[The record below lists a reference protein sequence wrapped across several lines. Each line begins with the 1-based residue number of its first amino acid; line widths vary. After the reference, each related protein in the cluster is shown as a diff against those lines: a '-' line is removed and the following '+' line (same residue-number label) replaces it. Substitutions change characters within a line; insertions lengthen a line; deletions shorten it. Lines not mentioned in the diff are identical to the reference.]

1 MAVQTSYGFSPS
13 RGVAGGLYDMSPRA
27 VNSRTTESEIVFGIG
42 LVQGSTPGTNVTGP
56 ASTSTA
62 AVFEGIALNGGTQE
76 MDMEGAVK
84 VAKSRTVSVL
94 RYGRAWVRVE
104 PEAEVKYGDAL
115 YLITT
120 GDNAGRFTNADSEES
135 KIAVSGQFIGA
146 NTTDG
151 IAPVELFNAPAP
163 TPPAASDGGDDGD
176 DGDDNNN
183 GGGVGGGN

>member
-1 MAVQTSYGFSPS
+1 MAVQTTYGFSPS

-42 LVQGSTPGTNVTGP
+42 LVQGGTPGTNVTGP
-56 ASTSTA
+56 AATSTA

-84 VAKSRTVSVL
+84 VGKSRTVSVL

-104 PEAEVKYGDAL
+104 PESEVKYGDAL
-115 YLITT
+115 YLITD
-120 GDNAGRFTNADSEES
+120 GDNAGRFTNANSEEN
-135 KIAVSGQFIGA
+135 KIAISGQFIGA
-146 NTTDG
+146 ITTDN

-163 TPPAASDGGDDGD
+163 AAADSGTGD
-176 DGDDNNN
+176 
-183 GGGVGGGN
+183 

>member
-1 MAVQTSYGFSPS
+1 MAVQTTYRFSPS

-27 VNSRTTESEIVFGIG
+27 VNSRTTECEINFGIG
-42 LVQGSTPGTNVTGP
+42 LMQGSTPGTNVTIP
-56 ASTSTA
+56 VAASTA
-62 AVFEGIALNGGTQE
+62 AAFEGIALNGGAQE

-104 PEAEVKYGDAL
+104 PEAEVKYGDGL
-115 YLITT
+115 YLIVD
-120 GDNAGRFTNADSEES
+120 GDNAGRFTSADSTET
-135 KIAVSGQFIGA
+135 KIALSGQFIGA

-163 TPPAASDGGDDGD
+163 SGD
-176 DGDDNNN
+176 
-183 GGGVGGGN
+183 

>member
-42 LVQGSTPGTNVTGP
+42 LVQGSAPGTNVTGP
-56 ASTSTA
+56 AATSTA

-76 MDMEGAVK
+76 MNMEGEVK
-84 VAKSRTVSVL
+84 VGKSRTVSVL

-104 PEAEVKYGDAL
+104 PESEIKYGDAL
-115 YLITT
+115 YLITA
-120 GDNAGRFTNADSEES
+120 GDNAGRFTNADSEET
-135 KIAVSGQFIGA
+135 KIALSGQFIGA

-163 TPPAASDGGDDGD
+163 ASVPADDDDGGGEEP
-176 DGDDNNN
+176 
-183 GGGVGGGN
+183 GGGGDNT